1 MRIAELLREDAN
13 MLALVL
19 RNLVNPAQPVA
30 LHFKEKFEPVKGA
43 QNIWIDKI
51 MQNVGFEHFTYE
63 SFLRLKDDPA
73 ISQYVADVNQD
84 YITLKSDNDL
94 DTSADKAAQPA
105 APLDSQQSAIS
116 SNAQAGLS
124 NDLTPSTPNLDSQ
137 IS

>member
-1 MRIAELLREDAN
+1 MKIAELLREDVN

-19 RNLVNPAQPVA
+19 RNLVNPDQPVA
-30 LHFKEKFEPVKGA
+30 LHFEENFEPVKGA
-43 QNIWIDKI
+43 QNIWIDKV

-63 SFLRLKDDPA
+63 SFLKLKDDPE

-94 DTSADKAAQPA
+94 DTSADKATEPAKPLDNQQPA
-105 APLDSQQSAIS
+105 IS
-116 SNAQAGLS
+116 NNAQAGLS
-124 NDLTPSTPNLDSQ
+124 NDLTPNTPNLDSQ